1 MSQDL
6 SLEQMLKRYF
16 IIFITTWVLIF
27 THLQTAKSQEV
38 IPIPSLNQHILNYCA
53 NNLSQHVSN
62 ISDNSLVINALKTC
76 HAETNFNDAPVK
88 GDKVWGVYIEKIL
101 SKSGR
106 MFIHLKP
113 GAMRGSHQ
121 LGEFLLP
128 GDILDFD
135 NVKFTNGL
143 GNSVN
148 YPQHYLAIVD
158 KVSINCRY
166 CRIYEQALDGSNQ
179 EVTSTLY
186 LPYISSGAIRAYRP
200 VQSVLSSPIN
210 NSTMNSA
217 LLNYCTQHLGKKV
230 GNGQCA
236 DLIAQGLKSVGAET
250 GFRDSPKPDDYVW
263 GALVCTF
270 KIIDGR
276 QTFIPGGQTNASVP
290 DLSCIKP
297 GDILQYRNARFRW
310 GDQYHYFSMIAIH
323 HTALVERVS
332 SDKSTCYVLEQN
344 SEGRE
349 YVTRGSFPFSG
360 LYTGEIWV
368 YRPIPK

>member
-1 MSQDL
+1 
-6 SLEQMLKRYF
+6 
-16 IIFITTWVLIF
+16 
-27 THLQTAKSQEV
+27 
-38 IPIPSLNQHILNYCA
+38 
-53 NNLSQHVSN
+53 
-62 ISDNSLVINALKTC
+62 
-76 HAETNFNDAPVK
+76 
-88 GDKVWGVYIEKIL
+88 
-101 SKSGR
+101 
-106 MFIHLKP
+106 
-113 GAMRGSHQ
+113 
-121 LGEFLLP
+121 
-128 GDILDFD
+128 
-135 NVKFTNGL
+135 
-143 GNSVN
+143 
-148 YPQHYLAIVD
+148 
-158 KVSINCRY
+158 
-166 CRIYEQALDGSNQ
+166 
-179 EVTSTLY
+179 
-186 LPYISSGAIRAYRP
+186 
-200 VQSVLSSPIN
+200 
-210 NSTMNSA
+210 MNSA